1 MECVQYP
8 NSNVENQLAVS
19 SIRGAARM
27 ALNPPLLLR
36 CSTLCLTETSNFQ
49 PSPFR
54 SSIKFVHSKNQKNC
68 TFHLLPLNIR
78 RTRISRPRP
87 LNASKKFFQSS
98 ESDTDEEDADPNN
111 KYHRVAADPYL
122 MTEEERLEMRRK
134 IMEVLDSNPVIEEE
148 IDPVQRK
155 IKMQRLLADYPLVAE
170 EDDPD
175 WPDDADGWGFKFD
188 QFFNN
193 IRIKNVRKED
203 DEGYDSEKEIVWQD
217 DDYIKPIRD
226 ITTREW
232 EDTVFKNF
240 NPCIILVHNRYK
252 RPKENVRA
260 RDELEKAV
268 KLFWETG
275 LPSPRCVAVDAVVE
289 DELAEALHVSIFPEI
304 IFTKAGKILHR
315 DKVVR
320 NADEWSK
327 MIAFFYYKAVR
338 PSCLDK
344 AAGVNKEKIPSLR

>member
-1 MECVQYP
+1 
-8 NSNVENQLAVS
+8 
-19 SIRGAARM
+19 M

-36 CSTLCLTETSNFQ
+36 CSTICLTETSNLQ

-54 SSIKFVHSKNQKNC
+54 SSIKPVHSKNQRNHSSH
-68 TFHLLPLNIR
+68 FLPSNIS

-87 LNASKKFFQSS
+87 KLNALKKFFQSS
-98 ESDTDEEDADPNN
+98 ESDSDEEDADPNN

-134 IMEVLDSNPVIEEE
+134 IREVLDSNPVIEEE

-155 IKMQRLLADYPLVAE
+155 IKMQRLLADYPLVIE

-327 MIAFFYYKAVR
+327 MMAFFYYKAVR
-338 PSCLDK
+338 PPCLDK
-344 AAGVNKEKIPSLR
+344 AVGVNKEKIPSLR